1 MNRKLLCLTFLAAF
15 MFTPLT
21 VMAEG
26 SERKGKGDREK
37 RGGEQAQIR
46 IDACAGIAEGDA
58 CTFVGRND
66 EEVAGTCAVARN
78 EALLCRVEA
87 KVVAKADVAVWVWV
101 AIAVA
106 KRKKMYKADLQL
118 LATLQT

>member
-1 MNRKLLCLTFLAAF
+1 

-78 EALLCRVEA
+78 EALLCRVEGEGRGEGRRGGMGMGGNRGG
-87 KVVAKADVAVWVWV
+87 KAEEDV
-101 AIAVA
+101 
-106 KRKKMYKADLQL
+106 QS
-118 LATLQT
+118 